1 MHRKSN
7 VLVLMWYVTQ
17 KVQQVCVPLQ
27 KENGTSSCCKTRK
40 LQCLPKPPRVIH
52 RRGKPSSQEK
62 K

>member
-1 MHRKSN
+1 M
-7 VLVLMWYVTQ
+7 LVLMWYVTQ